1 MHHGVQNGY
10 PTNKTQVY
18 VSNWFTIAFLITDSF
33 SYLYFFSLFLKK
45 KTILLHCFP
54 IKGPMFNGDC
64 LSLNNDN
71 GNALLSRYVMLCHA
85 SDNGIR

>member
-1 MHHGVQNGY
+1 MHHGVRNRY
-10 PTNKTQVY
+10 PTNKSHVF

-33 SYLYFFSLFLKK
+33 SYLYFFSLSLSKNDLI
-45 KTILLHCFP
+45 TLFP
-54 IKGPMFNGDC
+54 KYQMFNGDG